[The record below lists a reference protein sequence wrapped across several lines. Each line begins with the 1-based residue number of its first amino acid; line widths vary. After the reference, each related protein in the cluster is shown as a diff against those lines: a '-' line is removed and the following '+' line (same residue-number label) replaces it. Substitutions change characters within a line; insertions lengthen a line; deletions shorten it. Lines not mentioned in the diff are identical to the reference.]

1 MNEDALRKQI
11 ELLEQI
17 IELQKQ
23 LIAAKGISYPV
34 YYPYV
39 PCQPF
44 QPFPYYKWEPYT
56 YTSGAIDGVTA
67 SNTAGAM
74 DGTTVQGN
82 SITYTS

>member
-1 MNEDALRKQI
+1 MNEEVLKKQI

-39 PCQPF
+39 PYQPF
-44 QPFPYYKWEPYT
+44 QSFPYYKWEPYT
-56 YTSGAIDGVTA
+56 YTS
-67 SNTAGAM
+67 GAM